1 MANSFHVGQRLSI
14 KHQSCTVRY
23 IGPVQGT
30 KDESEEYLGLE
41 WDDAARGKHD
51 GSHLN
56 KRYFRCQSTS
66 STAASL
72 ISARKV
78 VLDPRQT
85 FVEAVR
91 HKYATNLA
99 DPLGPGAAEQ
109 KIMISISKVAEEVGF
124 AKINAILA
132 QLNRLRIVIVDG
144 LSIYSADE
152 PGEIKATCPAIVELD
167 MSRNLFEDITPILKI
182 CGELEALKILRLNG
196 NRLQIKDNDSS
207 PQFQI
212 GSVNPFNGLVELELN
227 ETLLSWVDIC
237 KIAQR
242 CPSLTSL
249 KASQNLLAC
258 LSSEPLPVVTRTSG
272 FVNNNSNDSREKPSE
287 ASTNGLQQSSLVLTL
302 KSMYL
307 ELNEFSNLADLAP
320 LVFFKNLRNLHMK
333 GNKIS
338 NISSSLPTS
347 TEPIFDTNLRFVD
360 LRNNGI
366 SSWDLVDA
374 LPRVFPGLT
383 ELAISGNPIWKAVRE
398 GGILAEEE
406 DGYRLTVARL
416 GNLKRLDFSEVTDV
430 YRKDAEMFYLSQIGR
445 ALSKVPESEESMI
458 TALHPRYAELCSI
471 YEPPVV
477 FRSNDGSTNP
487 DFLEARLIKLDF
499 YLPPNTIPGQMEETH
514 RLIEVPK
521 AFSIYRA
528 KGIVGKKFGLPTMKI
543 RLVLET
549 GDWQPDPDYHL
560 ESDDENR
567 IDQAGAEQPGGD
579 LRGIWNKREVEIED
593 STREI
598 GFVVD
603 GLEGTVRVEL
613 R

>member
-23 IGPVQGT
+23 IGPVHGT
-30 KDESEEYLGLE
+30 KDETEEYLGLE
-41 WDDAARGKHD
+41 WDDATRGKHD

-56 KRYFRCQSTS
+56 RRYFRCQSTS

-99 DPLGPGAAEQ
+99 DPLGSGVAEQ
-109 KIMISISKVAEEVGF
+109 KIMISVSKVAEEVGF

-167 MSRNLFEDITPILKI
+167 LSRNLFEDIIPILKI
-182 CGELEALKILRLNG
+182 CGELEALKILKLNG
-196 NRLQIKDNDSS
+196 NRLQIKDVHLST
-207 PQFQI
+207 QFQI
-212 GSVNPFNGLVELELN
+212 GCENPFNGLVELELN

-237 KIAQR
+237 KIAQH
-242 CPSLTSL
+242 CPSLTTL
-249 KASQNLLAC
+249 KASQNFLAG
-258 LSSEPLPVVTRTSG
+258 LSSEQLPVVNRTSG
-272 FVNNNSNDSREKPSE
+272 FVDNSNDSREKSSE
-287 ASTNGLQQSSLVLTL
+287 ASTNGLQQSSLSLTL

-307 ELNEFSNLADLAP
+307 ELNEFSSLADLAP
-320 LVFFKNLRNLHMK
+320 LVFFENLRNLHIK

-338 NISSSLPTS
+338 NSSSSLPAS
-347 TEPIFDTNLRFVD
+347 TKPIFNKNLRFVD

-383 ELAISGNPIWKAVRE
+383 ELAISGNPIWKTVRE

-430 YRKDAEMFYLSQIGR
+430 YRKDAELFYLSQIGR
-445 ALSKVPESEESMI
+445 AMSKVPESEESMI
-458 TALHPRYAELCSI
+458 IAQHPRYAELCSI

-477 FRSNDGSTNP
+477 FRSKDGSVNP

-499 YLPPNTIPGQMEETH
+499 YLPPNTIPGQMEQIH

-528 KGIVGKKFGLPTMKI
+528 KGIVGKQFGLPAMKI

-567 IDQAGAEQPGGD
+567 IDQAGADQPGGD
-579 LRGIWNKREVEIED
+579 PRGIWNKREVEIED

-613 R
+613 L